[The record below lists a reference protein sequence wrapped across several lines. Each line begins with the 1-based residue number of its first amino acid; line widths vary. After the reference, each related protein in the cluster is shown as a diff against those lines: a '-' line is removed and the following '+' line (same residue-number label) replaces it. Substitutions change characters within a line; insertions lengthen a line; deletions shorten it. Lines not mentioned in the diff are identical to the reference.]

1 MIALPWCLLFAG
13 IVLVII
19 GFIAAGLSR
28 PPVREYNSLDEDMN
42 DEEIVR
48 RMKINQRL
56 SAPSMMVVLGM
67 MLMLISIIWRLFR

>member
-1 MIALPWCLLFAG
+1 MIALPWYLLFAG

-28 PPVREYNSLDEDMN
+28 PTFRVDNSLDEDMN

-56 SAPSMMVVLGM
+56 SIPSMMVVLGM
-67 MLMLISIIWRLFR
+67 MLVLISITWRLFR

>member
-1 MIALPWCLLFAG
+1 MIALPWYLLFAG

-28 PPVREYNSLDEDMN
+28 PTFRVDNSLDEDMN

-48 RMKINQRL
+48 RMKINQRV
-56 SAPSMMVVLGM
+56 SIPSMMVVLGM
-67 MLMLISIIWRLFR
+67 MLVLISITWRLFR

>member
-1 MIALPWCLLFAG
+1 MIALPWYLLFAG

-19 GFIAAGLSR
+19 GFSAGGLSR
-28 PPVREYNSLDEDMN
+28 PPFQEDNTLDEDMH

-56 SAPSMMVVLGM
+56 SIPSMVVVLGM
-67 MLMLISIIWRLFR
+67 MLVLISIIWRLFR